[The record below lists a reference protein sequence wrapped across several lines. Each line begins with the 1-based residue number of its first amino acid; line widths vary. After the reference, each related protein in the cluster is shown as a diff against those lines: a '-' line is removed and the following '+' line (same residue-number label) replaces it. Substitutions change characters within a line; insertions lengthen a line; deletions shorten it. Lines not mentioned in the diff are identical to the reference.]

1 MDHGHLTT
9 MLLQATDS
17 TQSQILIAFL
27 RKFVEQNYK
36 SRDGN
41 PEFIHCAM
49 KAVVPPPEHSFGT
62 VFCPMETKKDFSC
75 LENVQILG
83 WLDSR
88 KILLSGKIQEVIGIK
103 YSAFRSVLLISHI
116 ASSSPEELYADPLPL
131 YEYLGKPF
139 KPQTLSFSCS
149 LRAMQAERTTDQDV
163 YNVLLPSMMSDR
175 LKSVLPSQMPT
186 KLYGFTVGE
195 MAKWVHVDPE
205 YTVIV
210 SVSSDTFYLLIQIF
224 SSKSKKLLFRHTH
237 VVHGS
242 FHSVVDMMFF
252 DKTTLGLVGYS
263 KQYVF
268 LTFCLKTRRATKL
281 LSVDDSGQGIRTIFT
296 SQGVYTIQ
304 DPYRCVHY
312 GYGPKYSSLV
322 KKGEIILTAT
332 GQISEITKLELQPPQ
347 HERFVDVVTNNPSRA
362 DGPITEIKR
371 IRKPADLIL
380 VFMNHFAR
388 EILFVHGSTY
398 KQKLVKLVFEFS
410 IPQYTWMVQTQVVVN
425 SQANSIYIVWGNTA
439 VEVPLEESQ
448 LRRELTH

>member
-1 MDHGHLTT
+1 MDHAYLMHL
-9 MLLQATDS
+9 LLNETDTPHAQALVT
-17 TQSQILIAFL
+17 FL
-27 RKFVEQNYK
+27 KKFVEQNYK

-49 KAVVPPPEHSFGT
+49 KAVVPPPQHGFGT
-62 VFCPMETKKDFSC
+62 VFCAMETKKDFNC
-75 LENVQILG
+75 LENVHILG

-116 ASSSPEELYADPLPL
+116 ASWTPEEIYADPAPL
-131 YEYLGKPF
+131 HQYLGTAF

-149 LRAMQAERTTDQDV
+149 LRAMMAERTTDQDV
-163 YNVLLPSMMSDR
+163 YNVLLPSMMTDR

-186 KLYGFTVGE
+186 TLYGFTVGE

-237 VVHGS
+237 VVHGT

-268 LTFCLKTRRATKL
+268 LTFCLKKRRASKL

-312 GYGPKYSSLV
+312 GYGPNYSSLV
-322 KKGEIILTAT
+322 KKGEIVITAT
-332 GQISEITKLELQPPQ
+332 GQISEITKLELLP
-347 HERFVDVVTNNPSRA
+347 HERFIDVIVNNPPNS
-362 DGPITEIKR
+362 DEPLTEIKR

-448 LRRELTH
+448 LRRELTT